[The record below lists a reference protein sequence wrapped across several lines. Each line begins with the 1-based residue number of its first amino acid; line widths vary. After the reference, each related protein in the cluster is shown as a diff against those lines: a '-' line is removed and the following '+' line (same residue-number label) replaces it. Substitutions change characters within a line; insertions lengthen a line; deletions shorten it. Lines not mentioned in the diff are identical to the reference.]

1 MIRMNPLLRTAVG
14 LGTGWAASKG
24 MSAIARL
31 QGSPKSTLARKIH
44 SRRAF
49 TRNAALGATGI
60 VVAQLGVA
68 FGVLM
73 WPNKTGAFGG
83 EIGVS
88 AENIPEVKGE
98 PFRVQEGKFYIVHT
112 EDGLEALY
120 WKCVHL
126 GCTVPWIADE
136 EHFHCPC
143 HGSVYLYNGARI
155 AGPATR
161 RLDRMPITVKEDGSI
176 TVDTNPTTIL
186 ATSGRTEYLPSDAT
200 PYP

>member
-1 MIRMNPLLRTAVG
+1 MNPLLRTAVG

-24 MSAIARL
+24 LAAIARL
-31 QGSPKSTLARKIH
+31 QGGPDSTLARKIH

-83 EIGVS
+83 ELGVS
-88 AENIPEVKGE
+88 ADNIPAPGAS
-98 PFRVQEGKFYIVHT
+98 PFRDQQGKFYIVRN
-112 EDGLEALY
+112 EDGIQALY
-120 WKCVHL
+120 WKCTHL
-126 GCTVPWIADE
+126 GCTVPWNE
-136 EHFHCPC
+136 GEHQFHCPC
-143 HGSVYLYNGARI
+143 HGSVFNIDGART

-161 RLDRMPITVKEDGSI
+161 RLDRMPVVVNSDGSI
-176 TVDTNPTTIL
+176 TINTNPTTIEE
-186 ATSGRTEYLPSDAT
+186 APGRTEYLPTDAT

>member
-1 MIRMNPLLRTAVG
+1 MNPLLRTAVG

-24 MSAIARL
+24 VAAIARL
-31 QGSPKSTLARKIH
+31 HGGPDSTLARKIH

-60 VVAQLGVA
+60 VLAQLGVA
-68 FGVLM
+68 FGTLM

-88 AENIPEVKGE
+88 ADNIPAVKGD
-98 PFRVQEGKFYIVHT
+98 PFRVQEGKFYVVHT
-112 EDGLEALY
+112 DDGIQALY

-126 GCTVPWIADE
+126 GCTVPWVAGE
-136 EHFHCPC
+136 QHFHCPC
-143 HGSVYLYNGARI
+143 HGSVYLYDGSRI

-161 RLDRMPITVKEDGSI
+161 RLDRMPITVSGDGSI
-176 TVDTNPTTIL
+176 VVNTSPSTIE
-186 ATSGRTEYLPSDAT
+186 AAPGRTDYVPSDAT

>member
-1 MIRMNPLLRTAVG
+1 MNPLLRTAVG
-14 LGTGWAASKG
+14 LGTGWAASK
-24 MSAIARL
+24 SLTALARL
-31 QGSPKSTLARKIH
+31 QGGPDSTIARKIH

-60 VVAQLGVA
+60 VLAQLGVA

-83 EIGVS
+83 DIGVS
-88 AENIPEVKGE
+88 ADNIPDVNGS
-98 PFRVQEGKFYIVHT
+98 PFRMQEGKFYVVHT
-112 EDGLEALY
+112 EDGIQALY

-126 GCTVPWIADE
+126 GCTVPWIE
-136 EHFHCPC
+136 GENHFHCPC
-143 HGSVYLYNGARI
+143 HGSVYEYDGARI

-161 RLDRMPITVKEDGSI
+161 RLDRMPITVNDDGSI
-176 TVDTNPTTIL
+176 VVNTSPSTIEE
-186 ATSGRTEYLPSDAT
+186 APGRTEFLPSDAT